1 MNYNEMLLILLLI
14 ITFILLI
21 FHFFINICDLSIKE
35 PFNVDTYEVGGKKCI
50 IEVNEPFPPAPEAN
64 TSLNSLSL
72 KYNEYDYNYHTEYTC
87 DNIIGSTTDN
97 KYNVANEGE
106 NNYTSEISNNKLLL
120 HYKCIKKSPKEVY
133 DYLTGNNGGGIYT
146 SSNLIFIDTET
157 CRIGNDSNS
166 LDNII
171 INKLNG
177 DLNNQKKGP
186 IYVFVAQANL
196 LRNISAQK
204 EFMTKGL
211 YTNHYDGCT
220 YDTEFCNKI
229 KAKCQ
234 ILIVYTNGEKNKINK
249 LISYITENTSK
260 DNSLCNIVCHN
271 HSNENS
277 LCGCLEMD
285 SYTTIG
291 DKRINPKCIVI
302 NNNGVEH
309 SSFSMVYFVNPHNNS
324 NVRINPWNW

>member
-1 MNYNEMLLILLLI
+1 
-14 ITFILLI
+14 
-21 FHFFINICDLSIKE
+21 
-35 PFNVDTYEVGGKKCI
+35 
-50 IEVNEPFPPAPEAN
+50 
-64 TSLNSLSL
+64 
-72 KYNEYDYNYHTEYTC
+72 
-87 DNIIGSTTDN
+87 
-97 KYNVANEGE
+97 
-106 NNYTSEISNNKLLL
+106 
-120 HYKCIKKSPKEVY
+120 
-133 DYLTGNNGGGIYT
+133 
-146 SSNLIFIDTET
+146 
-157 CRIGNDSNS
+157 
-166 LDNII
+166 
-171 INKLNG
+171 
-177 DLNNQKKGP
+177 
-186 IYVFVAQANL
+186 
-196 LRNISAQK
+196 
-204 EFMTKGL
+204 MTKGL
-211 YTNHYDGCT
+211 NTHHHDGCT

-271 HSNENS
+271 HPNENS